1 MNFSERWRGYYPVV
15 KWPLKA
21 VHGKDIVSWVISA
34 LLLSRPAS
42 ARANEG
48 LALSPPTYA
57 LPQPPPSLSLW
68 AEARSLSSRGRRR
81 GGLGMLFKTQSPES
95 ALPKELLRP
104 GLAGKDGGLGND
116 GGRGLYSGCWARL
129 LRRTWAN
136 FSSPTCTRDSHLLL
150 ISKLV
155 SSVPLL
161 LDTVNQTLG

>member
-1 MNFSERWRGYYPVV
+1 MV
-15 KWPLKA
+15 KWLLKA
-21 VHGKDIVSWVISA
+21 VNGKDIVSWVISA

-42 ARANEG
+42 AWANEG

-57 LPQPPPSLSLW
+57 LPQPPPLILR

-81 GGLGMLFKTQSPES
+81 GGLGTLFKTQSPES

-129 LRRTWAN
+129 LRRTWAD

-155 SSVPLL
+155 STVPLL